1 MAEPKHDQWTGQTY
15 GGQRLHRWL
24 VGALRL
30 LDVRLLYLFAFL
42 FVVPVTLIVNSK
54 ARKAI
59 YHFYRQMGY
68 GKMRAA
74 WLTVKNQY
82 AFSTVI
88 VDRFAMY
95 AGKRFKI
102 EIEGYEKFKE
112 LSQGESGFV
121 QLSSHTGNYEIA
133 GYSLVA
139 KEKRFNALVYG
150 GEKASVMANRNRLF
164 DSNNI
169 RMIPM
174 ADGMEHLFI
183 IDQALSN
190 GEILSI
196 AADRVFGSDKVFPL
210 RFMGGEA
217 IFPQGP
223 FIIAAVRNL
232 PVLFVTVNKSGIKRY
247 RISCRR
253 IEYPTSGPT
262 RVKAR
267 QIAESYVKLLE
278 DQVRKH
284 PAQWYN
290 YFEFF
295 KQNETD

>member
-1 MAEPKHDQWTGQTY
+1 MTEPKHENWTGQTY
-15 GGQRLHRWL
+15 GGSRLHRWL
-24 VGALRL
+24 IIALRV
-30 LDVRLLYLFAFL
+30 LDIRILYLFAFL

-54 ARKAI
+54 ARRAI
-59 YHFYRQMGY
+59 YHFYRQMGF
-68 GKMRAA
+68 GKLKSA

-95 AGKRFKI
+95 AGKRFRI
-102 EIEGYEKFKE
+102 DIEGYEEFQL
-112 LSQGESGFV
+112 LSNDDSGFV

-150 GEKASVMANRNRLF
+150 GEKESVMANRNRLF
-164 DSNNI
+164 DGNNI

-174 ADGMEHLFI
+174 TDGMEHLFM

-196 AADRVFGSDKVFPL
+196 AADRVFGSNKIFTLP
-210 RFMGGEA
+210 FMGA
-217 IFPQGP
+217 DAPFPQGP

-232 PVLFVTVNKSGIKRY
+232 PVLFVTVTKSGVKSYLIKCQ
-247 RISCRR
+247 RIGYQSNQ
-253 IEYPTSGPT
+253 PT
-262 RVKAR
+262 RLKAKE
-267 QIAESYVKLLE
+267 IAERYVRLLE
-278 DQVRKH
+278 TEVRKH

-295 KQNETD
+295 NQNETY

>member
-1 MAEPKHDQWTGQTY
+1 MH
-15 GGQRLHRWL
+15 
-24 VGALRL
+24 
-30 LDVRLLYLFAFL
+30 
-42 FVVPVTLIVNSK
+42 VVPVTLIVNSK
-54 ARKAI
+54 ARRAV

-68 GKMRAA
+68 GRLYAG
-74 WLTVKNQY
+74 WLTVKNQC

-102 EIEGYEKFKE
+102 DIEGYEHFLRLSEGKE
-112 LSQGESGFV
+112 GFV

-139 KEKRFNALVYG
+139 ETKQFNALVYG
-150 GEKASVMANRNRLF
+150 GEKLSVMANRNKLF
-164 DSNNI
+164 DGNNI

-174 ADGMEHLFI
+174 IDQMSHLFA

-196 AADRVFGSDKVFPL
+196 AADRVFGSSKVFTLP
-210 RFMGGEA
+210 FMGNEA
-217 IFPQGP
+217 SFPQGP
-223 FIIAAVRNL
+223 FIIAAVRSL
-232 PVLFVTVNKSGIKRY
+232 PVLFVTVMKSGAKSY
-247 RISCRR
+247 RIACQR
-253 IEYPTSGPT
+253 IEYPREGTT
-262 RVKAR
+262 RDKAYHIAR
-267 QIAESYVKLLE
+267 QYVTLLE
-278 DQVRKH
+278 EAVRRH

-295 KQNETD
+295 KQNETDRD